1 MSTKRVTI
9 TLDNIDG
16 LDLFF
21 KLMRE
26 DVNKTLATHDVE
38 AIKAKLTE
46 VQASQVKLHGFYKR
60 EIKKSLCH
68 NQRRSFAGDL
78 YRALMRISAEQFN
91 LVLAKLIAGL
101 KDCVQK

>member
-21 KLMRE
+21 KLMRD
-26 DVNKTLATHDVE
+26 DVDKVLATRNAA
-38 AIKAKLTE
+38 AIKAKLSE
-46 VQASQVKLHGFYKR
+46 VQKEPEAHRYRPCYAIELYK
-60 EIKKSLCH
+60 
-68 NQRRSFAGDL
+68 
-78 YRALMRISAEQFN
+78 ALMRISAEQFN

-101 KDCVQK
+101 KDCAQK